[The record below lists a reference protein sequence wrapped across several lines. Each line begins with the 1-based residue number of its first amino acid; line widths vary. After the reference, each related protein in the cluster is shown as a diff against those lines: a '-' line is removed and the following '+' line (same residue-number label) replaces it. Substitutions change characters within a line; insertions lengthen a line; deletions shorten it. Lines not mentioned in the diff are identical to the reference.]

1 MLAGHDQSGGEI
13 RQKPDGTT
21 VKLFYGMSSD
31 TAMIKHQGE
40 VAQYRYGVVYIII
53 CTVLFH

>member
-1 MLAGHDQSGGEI
+1 MLAGHDQSAGEVLH
-13 RQKPDGTT
+13 KADGKT

-40 VAQYRYGVVYIII
+40 VAQYRLVVI
-53 CTVLFH
+53 